1 MIRSF
6 ATSLK
11 QESRFLGELI
21 GVNTQIGETKMEGK
35 KKTISEEFEDIKAQM
50 CRNYCKYTDTWD
62 EEVMGYELMES
73 EVCAQCP
80 LNRL

>member
-6 ATSLK
+6 ATSSR
-11 QESRFLGELI
+11 QESRFLGESI
-21 GVNTQIGETKMEGK
+21 GVNTRIGETKMEGK
-35 KKTISEEFEDIKAQM
+35 KKTISEEFEDIKEQM
-50 CRNYCKYTDTWD
+50 CRNYCKYTDKWD
-62 EEVMGYELMES
+62 EEVMGYELCES

>member
-6 ATSLK
+6 ATSSK

-21 GVNTQIGETKMEGK
+21 GVSTQIGETKMEGK
-35 KKTISEEFEDIKAQM
+35 KKTISEEFEDIKVQM